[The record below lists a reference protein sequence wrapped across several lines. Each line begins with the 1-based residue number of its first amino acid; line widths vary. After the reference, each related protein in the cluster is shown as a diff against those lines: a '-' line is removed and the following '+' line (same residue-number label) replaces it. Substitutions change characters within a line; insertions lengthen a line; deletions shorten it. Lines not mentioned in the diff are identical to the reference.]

1 MKELEENK
9 MKFQQH
15 AEQTHQAILEIEMK
29 ETRLQIE
36 KADLEQ
42 KLVMERL
49 EKEQHSKNHMEL
61 QKICKVRMKNV
72 SNWKNN

>member
-1 MKELEENK
+1 

-49 EKEQHSKNHMEL
+49 EKEQHSENHMEL
-61 QKICKVRMKNV
+61 QKNL
-72 SNWKNN
+72 